1 MGNFIFIIK
10 FTQMATRTITERHEY
25 ILSKIHKKGKLNIDD
40 LATEM
45 KVSGVTIRK
54 DLKMLEEKNLLFRTK
69 GGASLHNP
77 YAGDKPINE
86 KEFINIEEK
95 KKIAK
100 AAFSLVKNADSI
112 MIGSGTTAYTLAAA
126 LHPQH
131 KITVITPALK
141 VGLELSNRN
150 NVEVLQLGGV
160 IRRNSSSVAGGYA
173 MQVLEDI
180 SCELLFLGVDGIEL
194 DHGATISNLTEATL
208 NRKMIDTAQTLI
220 LLADSTKFNRRG
232 VAKICSVEQI
242 NYIVTDDK
250 IPTRL
255 VRQFEDRGI
264 KIIIG

>member
-1 MGNFIFIIK
+1 
-10 FTQMATRTITERHEY
+10 MATRTITERHEY
-25 ILSKIHKKGKLNIDD
+25 ILNKISKKGKVNIDD
-40 LATEM
+40 LANEM

-54 DLKMLEEKNLLFRTK
+54 DLKLLEEKNLLFRTK
-69 GGASLHNP
+69 GGASLNNP

-100 AAFSLVKNADSI
+100 AAVALVKNADSI
-112 MIGSGTTAYTLAAA
+112 MIGSGTTAFTLATA
-126 LHPQH
+126 LHPEH

-160 IRRNSSSVAGGYA
+160 IRSNSSSVAGGYA
-173 MQVLEDI
+173 LQVLEDI
-180 SCELLFLGVDGIEL
+180 SCELLFLGADGIEL

-208 NRKMIDTAQTLI
+208 NRKMIDAAQTLI
-220 LLADSTKFNRRG
+220 LLADSSKFNRRG
-232 VAKICSVEQI
+232 VAKICSLDQVS
-242 NYIVTDDK
+242 YIVTDDK
-250 IPTRL
+250 IPPRL
-255 VRQFEDRGI
+255 VRRFEDSGI